1 MSEQTIGSMNSDTT
15 DGEFKIADRDR
26 AIDLC
31 SERLFEMMMGDS
43 DFAYEVARYGH
54 PGYET
59 SSDLELLTE
68 LDLFCLL
75 DQAIEDGIV
84 VRES

>member
-15 DGEFKIADRDR
+15 DGEFKIADRER

-31 SERLFEMMMGDS
+31 SERRFEIIMSDS
-43 DFAYEVARYGH
+43 DFVYDVARYGH

-59 SSDLELLTE
+59 ASDLELLTE
-68 LDLFCLL
+68 LDLFNLL
-75 DQAIEDGIV
+75 DIAIEEGAV
-84 VRES
+84 VRET